1 MCSYIIKKMES
12 EDEIN
17 GKGYVHYKSWQE
29 TYAVLIDAG
38 YLEGHTLDACT
49 AIAHRWTDNLI
60 VAKDGDK
67 VVGFAGYGAYRDDT
81 LPAHGEVFALYVLAE
96 YHGRR
101 IGYEL
106 MNAALE
112 KLSAYRKIA
121 VWVLKG
127 NDRAIRFYERYGFRF
142 DGTEADI
149 MLGTPNKELR
159 MIYERDELNTVEH
172 TDENFFGCGRK
183 NKGEVLPGCGRGVS
197 EAAGAVLY
205 GRDRRGG
212 G

>member
-1 MCSYIIKKMES
+1 MCEYTIKKMES

-17 GKGYVHYKSWQE
+17 GKGYVHYQSWQE
-29 TYAVLIDAG
+29 TYAGLIDAG

-49 AIAHRWTDNLI
+49 AIAHRWKDNII
-60 VAKDGDK
+60 VAKDRDK

-159 MIYERDELNTVEH
+159 MIYERD
-172 TDENFFGCGRK
+172 
-183 NKGEVLPGCGRGVS
+183 
-197 EAAGAVLY
+197 
-205 GRDRRGG
+205 
-212 G
+212 